1 LRKEGEKGS
10 TSRAKKEA
18 EEGEE
23 ENRGQADGGKRG
35 EAVELLAD
43 PSSVSVEA
51 NDAKTGVHCPQLRA
65 RKERPKEG
73 MREKEKENDC
83 LARV

>member
-1 LRKEGEKGS
+1 MRKEGEKGS

-35 EAVELLAD
+35 EAAELLAD

-65 RKERPKEG
+65 RKERL
-73 MREKEKENDC
+73 REKEKEKDC